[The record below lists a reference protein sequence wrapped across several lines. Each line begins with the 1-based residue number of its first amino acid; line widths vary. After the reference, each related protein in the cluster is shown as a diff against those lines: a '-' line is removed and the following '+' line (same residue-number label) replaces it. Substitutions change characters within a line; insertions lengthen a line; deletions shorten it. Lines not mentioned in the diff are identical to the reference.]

1 MIRAF
6 LGIAVP
12 PELRGALQVQQ
23 FLLPLPRRVEP
34 ENLHLT
40 LVFLGACP
48 EPALEAAHEG
58 FAALNERGFSLSL
71 QGFGLFGKDR
81 PHGVWA
87 AVVPS
92 EPLMRLQARTAG
104 IALRAGCPVDTR
116 KFLPHV
122 TLGRFAVPAL
132 ADRLGLERAVATTPF
147 RAGPWQVYEM
157 ILWQSHAGRKGHWY
171 SELARY
177 PFAAG

>member
-12 PELRGALQVQQ
+12 PEIRGALQVQQ
-23 FLLPLPRRVEP
+23 YLLPLPRRVDP
-34 ENLHLT
+34 ETLHLT
-40 LVFLGACP
+40 LVYLGACR
-48 EPALEAAHEG
+48 EPVLEAAHEG
-58 FAALNERGFSLSL
+58 FAALKERGFPLSL

-81 PHGVWA
+81 PHGAWA

-92 EPLMRLQARTAG
+92 ENLSRLQARTAG

-116 KFLPHV
+116 TFLPHV
-122 TLGRFAVPAL
+122 TLGRFAVPGL
-132 ADRLGLERAVATTPF
+132 ADRLRLERAVATTVF
-147 RAGPWQVYEM
+147 RAGPWQVDAM
-157 ILWQSHAGRKGHWY
+157 TLWQSHAGRKGHWY